1 MESNYSVLF
10 GGLVI
15 RNDCRRSL
23 LGNQLLSWSGQK
35 VSIGV
40 NEIRRGLQEAAMGAS
55 GEDAK
60 KILCRDPKNGSDN
73 VFRKIMNVFEIPS
86 MLSAI
91 TSPNIA
97 VVCGPPW
104 RHCAT

>member
-1 MESNYSVLF
+1 MEESNYSVLF

-60 KILCRDPKNGSDN
+60 KFSVETQK
-73 VFRKIMNVFEIPS
+73 
-86 MLSAI
+86 
-91 TSPNIA
+91 T
-97 VVCGPPW
+97 VVTMYSE
-104 RHCAT
+104 RL